1 MIFLICRI
9 IHNLRGLCVNKDEI
23 KILVSELL
31 NEGISLSDIQK
42 KLQNEHEVKMTF
54 FDLRLLASE
63 LESIDWSKQKAD
75 IKAAKAAKKAEE
87 EKTKAAEKSE
97 NADDAPSSTV
107 VEVSKLT
114 RPGSVANGSV
124 KFASGAKAEWILD
137 QMGRLALDKSEGEPT
152 ESDIQ
157 EFQAELQ
164 KVLSNG
170 GM

>member
-1 MIFLICRI
+1 M
-9 IHNLRGLCVNKDEI
+9 NKEEI
-23 KILVSELL
+23 KILVGELL

-42 KLQNEHEVKMTF
+42 KLQNDHEVKMTF

-87 EKTKAAEKSE
+87 EKEKAAKDAE
-97 NADDAPSSTV
+97 NSDEISSGTV

-137 QMGRLALDKSEGEPT
+137 QAGRLALDKSEGEPT
-152 ESDIQ
+152 EEDIQ